1 MDIPLAPL
9 GRTGATASIAPISTV
24 QVQATAPTPASV
36 LIAQTTVDLSPLGR
50 FLSAVTLF
58 QKRLLELQAN
68 PSTVATQA
76 DSDEALA
83 AVASSAVALSESAND
98 LQASLITGT
107 SDDQSLATLFSQQLN
122 AQDSG
127 ADADAD
133 ADGRTAL
140 AAIGLRFT
148 SDPGQADVLS
158 VDAAVLQAALVAAPA
173 GTAALLERTA
183 TAFGTLASVAA
194 QAGADP
200 TALLAD
206 DSAATET
213 APTAPA
219 SAQSGQSGQS
229 LPELAD
235 PIPSF
240 STDGAFLQELLAETP
255 KPALALSQAPPP
267 AVAEANAVFA
277 AERAAEADVASTAPP
292 LPAQLPNPATDLA
305 AATASSAARP
315 APPAPDLAPTASEV
329 AVGASAS
336 LGAPRPASVEA
347 DNPAQQQQASRQAAN
362 AQAARTLA
370 EQGVASRIEA
380 RDGNN
385 RIADSITAERDAN
398 QRLTGAIATER
409 AAQMGGRETQA
420 LADAAAMRATDNAQ
434 ALRRM
439 DGDTAQS
446 RLDQPLQANRLA
458 DDEVNP
464 DSALRERVAAALGQP
479 LPPAGQSDALPIARA
494 QPLPVN
500 NAQQLAR
507 DPAIAAAIA
516 AYNLN
521 AGPFAALNAR
531 AEIAAQRPK
540 AVAAVDAVT
549 GVAAIE
555 TDAATSDT
563 ARPFR

>member
-133 ADGRTAL
+133 GRTAL

-194 QAGADP
+194 QAGAAP

>member
-127 ADADAD
+127 ADADV
-133 ADGRTAL
+133 DGRTAL

-194 QAGADP
+194 QAGAAP

-219 SAQSGQSGQS
+219 SAQSGQS

>member
-122 AQDSG
+122 AKDSG
-127 ADADAD
+127 ADADV
-133 ADGRTAL
+133 DGRTAL

-194 QAGADP
+194 QAGAAP

-398 QRLTGAIATER
+398 QRLTGAIANER

>member
-127 ADADAD
+127 ADADV
-133 ADGRTAL
+133 DGRTAL

-398 QRLTGAIATER
+398 QRLTGAIANER